1 MFNLI
6 QIQIKLSTVPI
17 KMTIHIFK
25 IYLCFK
31 IHSPDL
37 KKGSADLGD
46 CSKTHASQQILF
58 YNNNSDLKKHRILIV
73 QFCNR

>member
-17 KMTIHIFK
+17 KITIHIFK
-25 IYLCFK
+25 IYECFK

-37 KKGSADLGD
+37 KESNADLGD
-46 CSKTHASQQILF
+46 YSKTHA
-58 YNNNSDLKKHRILIV
+58 IV
-73 QFCNR
+73 NRFSSATTTTVI

>member
-17 KMTIHIFK
+17 KMTIHFFFK
-25 IYLCFK
+25 IYECFK

-37 KKGSADLGD
+37 KKGRAVLGD
-46 CSKTHASQQILF
+46 YSRTHASQQILF
-58 YNNNSDLKKHRILIV
+58 NNNNNSDWK
-73 QFCNR
+73 NTEY